1 MENQNCYTFEIE
13 YPMLTAKEVR
23 KLGKDFGY
31 GVTMGVFSAIFTI
44 NVGIGIAKAIKRR
57 LDKKV
62 ETGEKKMGTVEFKE
76 DKEGIDEE

>member
-1 MENQNCYTFEIE
+1 MENKNYTFEIE

-44 NVGIGIAKAIKRR
+44 NVGIGVAKAIKRR
-57 LDKKV
+57 LEKKV
-62 ETGEKKMGTVEFKE
+62 EAGEKKTCTVEFKE
-76 DKEGIDEE
+76 DKEEKAEE